1 MCFSATASFTAGSV
15 LTAIGVVTLT
25 KTERPSEVPFA
36 MIPLLFGVQ
45 QLIEGIVWLTFSAD
59 APQLRQVTTYAYSVF
74 SHVLWP
80 IYIPFAFR
88 VLETAPWRR
97 SAMLWFQAAGIAVG
111 LYLLYMIITRTV
123 VAEIVGQHIAYQSP
137 HFYVK
142 PVIALYVAATCF
154 TGFFSSHS
162 FVKLFGV
169 LTVLS
174 FIATY
179 VFYAHALISVWCFFA
194 AILSVLINLHLRFR
208 HLGGFPPVERI
219 ADRPVAG

>member
-1 MCFSATASFTAGSV
+1 MSFSATASFTAGSV
-15 LTAIGVVTLT
+15 LSAIGVVTLT

-45 QLIEGIVWLTFSAD
+45 QLIEGMVWLTFAAD
-59 APQLRQVTTYAYSVF
+59 APQLRQVTTYVYSVF

-88 VLETAPWRR
+88 ILETAPWRR
-97 SAMLWFQAAGIAVG
+97 RAMLWFQAAGLAVG
-111 LYLLYMIITRTV
+111 LYLLYMIITRAV

-137 HFYVK
+137 HFYIK

-154 TGFFSSHS
+154 AGFFSSHS

-169 LTVLS
+169 LTVMS

-194 AILSVLINLHLRFR
+194 SILSVLIYLHLRFR
-208 HLGGFPPVERI
+208 HLGGFPPLVRIVERPI
-219 ADRPVAG
+219 AG